1 MANRQTLQ
9 VRFHTYRGPEVES
22 PTTTWVMLS
31 ANGTVINQGTGSFL
45 FKKDRVYEMDGI
57 RYIVKS
63 IAHYSEGYM
72 NIQKVNFTTFL
83 LDKLE
88 GNIMELIESDRQ
100 I

>member
-1 MANRQTLQ
+1 MANRQTLR
-9 VRFHTYRGPEVES
+9 VRFHTYKQSGVPE
-22 PTTTWVMLS
+22 TTNWVMLN
-31 ANGTVINQGTGSFL
+31 AQGTVINQGTGDFI

-57 RYIVKS
+57 RYIVDNIS
-63 IAHYSEGYM
+63 YGVEGFM
-72 NIQKVNFTTFL
+72 HIRSVDFTTFL